1 VATVADDPR
10 VGASSQAMVVK
21 CGDEGRARQILTP
34 AACAA
39 LETTWAQKHPVKI
52 LNQRVEYV
60 YSGMISDPREVDT
73 MIRAF
78 TFVVANLGR

>member
-1 VATVADDPR
+1 
-10 VGASSQAMVVK
+10 MVVK